1 MRNTA
6 TSVFVLSPILLA
18 MGLEV
23 WGSSQPLRVLNGD
36 TTILVSLANI
46 LLVFLVLATFIE
58 RACEISLSILTS
70 LRLVPEK
77 IETETPSGPNDHTR
91 RLVGAAI
98 CFVFAMIIALVGV
111 RLIETTLTLA
121 TLPADYKGP
130 EPWTLTGIG
139 PSFVVFDTIL
149 TALILS
155 GGSEQIHKI
164 ISSFKQ

>member
-1 MRNTA
+1 MRNA
-6 TSVFVLSPILLA
+6 AMSILVLSPILLA
-18 MGLEV
+18 MGLETL
-23 WGSSQPLRVLNGD
+23 GANQPLRVFNGD
-36 TTILVSLANI
+36 STILISVTNI
-46 LLVFLVLATFIE
+46 LLVFLVFATFIE
-58 RACEISLSILTS
+58 RACEIALSLLTS
-70 LRLVPEK
+70 LRLVPQK
-77 IETETPSGPNDHTR
+77 IETEASGGPNDRTR
-91 RLVGAAI
+91 RLVGGSI

-121 TLPADYKGP
+121 TLPADYAGS

-164 ISSFKQ
+164 ISNFEQ